1 MSPNTEPRAPAHKP
15 QPDASEPRTP
25 GTDMQPEDAGTPA
38 SGNSVNSVNSGR
50 GTAAEPATKQTSKTQ
65 HESGSRREKQ

>member
-38 SGNSVNSVNSGR
+38 SGNSVNSGR
-50 GTAAEPATKQTSKTQ
+50 GTAAEPATKQTSKTE